1 MFVYFLILFGT
12 FTKKQTKKKT
22 NGFFNENVKPNKL
35 QNLHPKKKNSTVR
48 CTWYEHNAWQILSYD
63 DSEVAYF

>member
-1 MFVYFLILFGT
+1 MFFYFLILFGT
-12 FTKKQTKKKT
+12 FTKKQTKKKP

-48 CTWYEHNAWQILSYD
+48 YT
-63 DSEVAYF
+63 

>member
-12 FTKKQTKKKT
+12 FTKKQTKKKP
-22 NGFFNENVKPNKL
+22 NGLFNENVKPNKL

-48 CTWYEHNAWQILSYD
+48 YT
-63 DSEVAYF
+63 